1 MNSENSVMPKAA
13 VILVDDEQNILKTT
27 KICLESAGFE
37 VEAFANPVTALDAV
51 RHRSFQIAIY
61 DLKMQPIDGMQ
72 LLKETRQISPATTVV
87 LMTAHGSIDSAV
99 EAMKLGAFD
108 YLQKPFEFSELQT
121 FVEKVYEHHRLQSEV
136 QFLRE
141 ELQRHAGSGEIITCN
156 ERMKSVIDLALQV
169 APSNI
174 SVLIEGESGTGKEL
188 LARLIHQ
195 RSNRS
200 DRAFVTVNCAALPH
214 SLLES
219 ELFGHVRGAFTGAVK
234 DRQGRFEAAD
244 GGTVFLDEVGEIEPS
259 TQLKLLRFLQ
269 SKEFERVGE
278 NVTRKVDA
286 RILTATNR
294 NLEAAVESGTF
305 REDLYYRLNAV
316 RLKLPPL
323 REREG
328 DIPLL
333 VQHFLKKFGY
343 HGEMSTEAIASLVA
357 YPWKG
362 NVRELENVIERA
374 ALLARGE
381 KVQLHHLP
389 EEFQSV
395 VPTGQQVQTL
405 EEVERQH
412 IIKILRTAKDL
423 DDAASAL
430 GIDPATLWRKRKKY
444 GLE

>member
-1 MNSENSVMPKAA
+1 MTTRAPKAS
-13 VILVDDEQNILKTT
+13 VILVDDEQNILKTA
-27 KICLESAGFE
+27 KICLENAGFE
-37 VEAFANPVTALDAV
+37 VEAFASPLKALEAL
-51 RHRSFQIAIY
+51 RQRAFHIAFY
-61 DLKMQPIDGMQ
+61 DLKMQPIDGME
-72 LLKETRQISPATTVV
+72 LLKETRQISPETTVV

-99 EAMKLGAFD
+99 EAIKLGAFD

-121 FVEKVYEHHRLQSEV
+121 FAGKVYEHHRLQSEV
-136 QFLRE
+136 RLLRE
-141 ELQRHAGSGEIITCN
+141 ELQRRTGSGEIITRN
-156 ERMKSVIDLALQV
+156 ERVQGVITLALQI

-195 RSNRS
+195 QSNRS

-219 ELFGHVRGAFTGAVK
+219 EVFGHVRGAFTGAVK

-244 GGTVFLDEVGEIEPS
+244 GGTVFLDEIGEIEPP
-259 TQLKLLRFLQ
+259 TQVKLLRFLQ

-278 NVTRKVDA
+278 SVTRRVDV
-286 RILTATNR
+286 RILAATNR
-294 NLEAAVESGTF
+294 NLEEAVGSGVL

-333 VQHFLKKFGY
+333 VQHFLTKFGCQ
-343 HGEMSTEAIASLVA
+343 GAISTDVLEALSA
-357 YPWKG
+357 YSWKG

-374 ALLARGE
+374 SLLARGE
-381 KVQLHHLP
+381 KIQLHHLP
-389 EEFQSV
+389 EEFQNV
-395 VPTGQQVQTL
+395 VPLSKPDLSL
-405 EEVERQH
+405 ESVERQH
-412 IIKILRTAKDL
+412 IIKVLRIARDF
-423 DDAASAL
+423 DDAATRL

-444 GLE
+444 NL